1 MKTNNVILQTS
12 TKIAVFIIVL
22 FSIRLFFSGHYY
34 AGGGFIGGLMTSA
47 AIVLVMVAFDLETA
61 KRILPL
67 NYRMLIGLGLLIA
80 VSTGM
85 IALFNGDPFLTHY
98 YGYYNLP
105 ILGETSLHTA
115 TLFDLGVYFV
125 VVGVTITI
133 IQSIGESD

>member
-1 MKTNNVILQTS
+1 MKTNDVILQTS

-67 NYRMLIGLGLLIA
+67 NYRMLIGIGLLIA

>member
-1 MKTNNVILQTS
+1 MKTNDVILQTS

-47 AIVLVMVAFDLETA
+47 AIVLVMIAFDLETA
-61 KRILPL
+61 KRILPV

-125 VVGVTITI
+125 VVGITITI